1 MARRPHALPHPIRN
15 QKPPFL
21 VTERSA
27 NPIGNQNTAFLV
39 TEFLVVLPNRRFEQQ
54 FRGGDPGWLPG
65 VATRRGGRG
74 KGGLPRHRRRSVAGA
89 AAIIRP
95 AAGSN
100 IPEGLSSPA
109 CYCPLPRAGSVKG
122 PGLKI
127 CLGRHAPT
135 RPPLREE
142 SAAVAVAEGKPRHEA
157 RPRRKRS
164 GYLPK
169 SKWVLGFEPV
179 FADAGEV
186 GDVADGQAG
195 L

>member
-1 MARRPHALPHPIRN
+1 MGKVPTTKLDLARLRPVVSPHSASSHSASPHFVSLHSGSPHPIRN

-21 VTERSA
+21 VTEFSS
-27 NPIGNQNTAFLV
+27 NLIGNQKHPFLV
-39 TEFLVVLPNRRFEQQ
+39 TEFLVVLPNRRFEQE

-65 VATRRGGRG
+65 VAIRRGGQGRAG
-74 KGGLPRHRRRSVAGA
+74 TAGGLPRHRRRSVAGA

-109 CYCPLPRAGSVKG
+109 CYCPLPFAGPVIG

-127 CLGRHAPT
+127 CLRRHAPT

-142 SAAVAVAEGKPRHEA
+142 SAAVAVA
-157 RPRRKRS
+157 
-164 GYLPK
+164 
-169 SKWVLGFEPV
+169 
-179 FADAGEV
+179 
-186 GDVADGQAG
+186 
-195 L
+195 